1 MVMSMKGG
9 VIERAR
15 WRDVF
20 GHAEFRALFVAGVLS
35 VAGDQLARVALSVLV
50 FDRTN
55 ARLVVLKQV
64 GSRKDRLEFALV

>member
-1 MVMSMKGG
+1 MEGG

-20 GHAEFRALFVAGVLS
+20 GHAEFRALFLAGVLS

-50 FDRTN
+50 FDRTDS
-55 ARLVVLKQV
+55 AGLT
-64 GSRKDRLEFALV
+64 ALT